1 MISAS
6 EVKEGMVLKME
17 DGFYKVI
24 TSEYKA
30 GTAKFGS
37 LVHLKLKNLQT
48 GSFTERRFSPDDKL
62 QAVHLEIVEM
72 EYLYNDGENFYFMHP
87 ETYEQFSLSKKII
100 GDFAIFLKEGFKIKV
115 EFYEGRPIDFIMPK
129 TVDLRVIETGA
140 GVKSE
145 TDAAYKTAKL
155 ENGLEI
161 MVPQFIKINDIV
173 RISTETKKY
182 IERVK

>member
-1 MISAS
+1 MVLAS

-24 TSEYKA
+24 AAEYKA

-48 GSFTERRFSPDDKL
+48 GSFTERRFSPDEKL
-62 QAVHLEIVEM
+62 IDVHLDIIEM
-72 EYLYNDGENFYFMHP
+72 EYIYNDGENFYFMHP
-87 ETYEQFSLSKKII
+87 ETYEQFPLSKNII
-100 GDFAIFLKEGFKIKV
+100 GEFAIFLKEGFKIKV
-115 EFYEGRPIDFIMPK
+115 EFHEGKPIDFIMPK
-129 TVDLRVIETGA
+129 TVDLRVVETGA

-145 TDAAYKTAKL
+145 TDAAYKIAKL

-173 RISTETKKY
+173 RVSTETKRY
-182 IERVK
+182 LERVK

>member
-1 MISAS
+1 MVLAN

-17 DGFYKVI
+17 EGFYKVI
-24 TSEYKA
+24 SAEYKA

-48 GSFTERRFSPDDKL
+48 GSFIERRFSPDEKL
-62 QAVHLEIVEM
+62 EDIHLDVVEM
-72 EYLYNDGENFYFMHP
+72 DYIYNDGENFYLMHP
-87 ETYEQFSLSKKII
+87 ETYEQFPLPKKII

-115 EFYEGRPIDFIMPK
+115 EFYEGKPIDFIMPK

-140 GVKSE
+140 GIKSE

-173 RISTETKKY
+173 RINTETKRY
-182 IERVK
+182 IERIK